1 MVFLKKNRSLPL
13 NGDLFKY
20 INENLS
26 YGESIEL
33 YTCLEGDE
41 LKEKNDILN
50 VVVT

>member
-50 VVVT
+50 GVVT